1 MKIKYIHSHYEVDI
15 SNEEAEYYEKTVSLK
30 LLAIVLIDFKPYSRY
45 YLKQGSWFVC
55 SNF

>member
-30 LLAIVLIDFKPYSRY
+30 LLAIVLIDFKPYPRY
-45 YLKQGSWFVC
+45 YLKQGSCFVC